1 VKTGVFANSQR
12 TSSGSVSECASYR
25 LLTEVRSY
33 DHGGDDEHAA
43 ACTAWHYRIDP
54 YREAAENRYPSASG
68 SPDILAVLG
77 EKVVPDSVLARHVVR
92 TERPTLPRFAIRI
105 EAVKILITDSRQA
118 SIHPVREA

>member
-1 VKTGVFANSQR
+1 MKTGDFANSER

-68 SPDILAVLG
+68 SLDILAVLG
-77 EKVVPDSVLARHVVR
+77 EKVVPDSVLARHVNNVALAQIAR
-92 TERPTLPRFAIRI
+92 SGALNGMNRDENGAPPLA
-105 EAVKILITDSRQA
+105 
-118 SIHPVREA
+118 